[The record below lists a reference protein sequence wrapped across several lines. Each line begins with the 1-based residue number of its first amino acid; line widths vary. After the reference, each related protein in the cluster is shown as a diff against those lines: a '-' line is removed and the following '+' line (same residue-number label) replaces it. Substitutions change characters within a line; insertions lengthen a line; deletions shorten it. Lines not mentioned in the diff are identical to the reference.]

1 MQSSKPCFFLACY
14 VQAKSLSFVLECC
27 DAAYINRSAFYGRTA
42 CTNVGCFSRSWDVS
56 VRVRFDQKGTGRQ
69 DFGCVS
75 NNESLGTS
83 QKNVSDSNSLR
94 CLPLRL
100 RPLRLRSAPTGSR
113 SESVSVSPRAQVCG
127 SKFLVRR
134 PRTLPG
140 LFRDATATSSDT
152 TQFARES

>member
-14 VQAKSLSFVLECC
+14 DQAKSLNFVLECC

-56 VRVRFDQKGTGRQ
+56 VRVRFNQKGIGHQ
-69 DFGCVS
+69 DFGRVS

-100 RPLRLRSAPTGSR
+100 RPLRLRSAPTCR
-113 SESVSVSPRAQVCG
+113 QPRPRAQLCG
-127 SKFLVRR
+127 PKFLIRR
-134 PRTLPG
+134 FRTLPG
-140 LFRDATATSSDT
+140 LSLQRCNIIIQHNT